1 MKKVY
6 KAKNRILV
14 VFSVVLLIS
23 AIIFGSYAVAKTVM
37 TKGAFEYLQ
46 DKYEMTE
53 EQLDILDYETGRYH
67 LVSTDWIFE
76 PFKIEWHNYKWQ
88 FEYNGREFFV
98 NRINGR
104 YYDDYQLDD
113 IQLWATDWLSKNVDE
128 NIIGIRFD
136 SEILFNYQM
145 HYSNKMLFTKDNAI
159 DLFNDACTYD
169 YYDKFYEFNNAL
181 YLDKDFYYSLSKQEK
196 EQILNFVKQKLSNSS
211 IQFLTTTSNNK
222 IVKNNDK
229 DIYWITMYYEF
240 GDILWKK

>member
-113 IQLWATDWLSKNVDE
+113 IQLWATEWLSKNVDE

-136 SEILFNYQM
+136 SSNLINYQLN
-145 HYSNKMLFTKDNAI
+145 YSNKILITKENVMNF
-159 DLFNDACTYD
+159 FNDACTYD
-169 YYDKFYEFNNAL
+169 YSSGFFEYGVGIYIDEV
-181 YLDKDFYYSLSKQEK
+181 YYSDMTRQENEYILSV
-196 EQILNFVKQKLSNSS
+196 VKNKLPNSKFE
-211 IQFLTTTSNNK
+211 FLTTVEENRTIKSEYKYSNWFFE
-222 IVKNNDK
+222 
-229 DIYWITMYYEF
+229 YRGEF
-240 GDILWKK
+240 IWKK

>member
-113 IQLWATDWLSKNVDE
+113 IQLWATEWLSKNVDE
-128 NIIGIRFD
+128 KIVGIHFD
-136 SEILFNYQM
+136 STHLLNYQLN
-145 HYSNKMLFTKDNAI
+145 YGNQSVITKQDAI
-159 DLFNDACTYD
+159 EF
-169 YYDKFYEFNNAL
+169 FNNACI
-181 YLDKDFYYSLSKQEK
+181 YDDYKDSFVGFDAGIFVEESYYYSLSNEEK
-196 EQILNFVKQKLSNSS
+196 DDILNT
-211 IQFLTTTSNNK
+211 I
-222 IVKNNDK
+222 K
-229 DIYWITMYYEF
+229 DILPSSEFEFIADSEDYKIEKDKIKYSIWIFDY
-240 GDILWKK
+240 

>member
-76 PFKIEWHNYKWQ
+76 PFKIEWYDYKWE

-113 IQLWATDWLSKNVDE
+113 IQLWATEWLSKNVDE
-128 NIIGIRFD
+128 HIIGIRIY
-136 SEILFNYQM
+136 SEFLFNYQM
-145 HYSNKMLFTKDNAI
+145 HYSNKMIFTEDNAI
-159 DLFNDACTYD
+159 ELFNDACTYD
-169 YYDKFYEFNNAL
+169 YPDGTIEYNVAIFINESYFETLIESDKKTLLNTVKRKLPNSKIQSVVGA
-181 YLDKDFYYSLSKQEK
+181 DK
-196 EQILNFVKQKLSNSS
+196 
-211 IQFLTTTSNNK
+211 NK
-222 IVKNNDK
+222 IVKERNK
-229 DIYWITMYYEF
+229 FIYWTSEYCELYE
-240 GDILWKK
+240 

>member
-23 AIIFGSYAVAKTVM
+23 AIVFGSYAVAKTVM

-88 FEYNGREFFV
+88 FKYNGREFFV
-98 NRINGR
+98 NRIDGR

-113 IQLWATDWLSKNVDE
+113 IQLWATEWLSKNVDE
-128 NIIGIRFD
+128 KIVGIHFD
-136 SEILFNYQM
+136 STHLLNYQLN
-145 HYSNKMLFTKDNAI
+145 YGNQSVITKQDAI
-159 DLFNDACTYD
+159 EF
-169 YYDKFYEFNNAL
+169 FNNACI
-181 YLDKDFYYSLSKQEK
+181 YDDYKDSFVGFDAGIFVEESYYYSLSNEEK
-196 EQILNFVKQKLSNSS
+196 DDILNT
-211 IQFLTTTSNNK
+211 I
-222 IVKNNDK
+222 K
-229 DIYWITMYYEF
+229 DILPSSEFEFIADSEDYKIEKDKIKYSIWIFDY
-240 GDILWKK
+240 

>member
-113 IQLWATDWLSKNVDE
+113 IQLWATEWLSKNVDE
-128 NIIGIRFD
+128 HIIGIQFD
-136 SEILFNYQM
+136 SSNLINYQLN
-145 HYSNKMLFTKDNAI
+145 YSNKILITKENVMDF
-159 DLFNDACTYD
+159 FNDSCIYD
-169 YYDKFYEFNNAL
+169 YSSGFFEYGVAIYIDEV
-181 YLDKDFYYSLSKQEK
+181 YYSDITRQEN
-196 EQILNFVKQKLSNSS
+196 EYILAVVKNKLSNSKFE
-211 IQFLTTTSNNK
+211 FLTTVEENRIIKNEYKYSNWFFEYR
-222 IVKNNDK
+222 D
-229 DIYWITMYYEF
+229 
-240 GDILWKK
+240 